1 MHKAIA
7 MPCLPIRRPR
17 AILMLALLA
26 LLALLATHA
35 ASAKDTGIA
44 YVSSEKD
51 HAITL
56 IDLKTLAVVGVIKT
70 CKRPRHMKLIEGNT
84 KLMVACSDSSKADI
98 IDIATGKSVARIAF
112 GDDPEVFDLS
122 LDGKTAYLS
131 AEDEGALTVV
141 DVATGKSLKSIPV
154 GKEPEGVLTSPDG
167 KRVYVTSEVANM
179 VHVVDPVA
187 GTVLKNIA
195 VGKRPRRMILA
206 ADGAELWVTN
216 ELGSS
221 VSIVSTKDLT
231 VIDTLKFEI
240 KGMRADDISPVGIAL
255 APDGKTA
262 YVALGRANHVAWV
275 DVASRKVTNTVL
287 VGKRA
292 WYVALTRDG
301 SRMFVANGLS
311 DDVTV
316 IDVAA
321 AKALKSIPV
330 GRVPYGV
337 VIDD

>member
-1 MHKAIA
+1 MIDNIPLRRRYAGCVLLIA
-7 MPCLPIRRPR
+7 FG
-17 AILMLALLA
+17 LALA
-26 LLALLATHA
+26 ATAH
-35 ASAKDTGIA
+35 AKDSGKVF
-44 YVSSEKD
+44 VSSEKD
-51 HAITL
+51 NALTV
-56 IDLKTLAVVGVIKT
+56 IDAKTMVVTGVIKT

-84 KLMVACSDSSKADI
+84 KLMVACGDSNKADI
-98 IDIATGKSVARIAF
+98 IDVASGKSVARIAF

-131 AEDEGALTVV
+131 AEDEGALTIV
-141 DVATGKSLKSIPV
+141 DVATGKSLKSVPV

-179 VHVVDPVA
+179 IHVVDPVA
-187 GTVLKNIA
+187 GTVIKNIA

-221 VSIVSTKDLT
+221 VSIVSTKDLN
-231 VIDTLKFEI
+231 VIETIKFEI

-262 YVALGRANHVAWV
+262 FVGLGRANHVAWV

-316 IDVAA
+316 VDVAA
-321 AKALKSIPV
+321 VKALKSIPV

>member
-1 MHKAIA
+1 MFFSF
-7 MPCLPIRRPR
+7 RPGR
-17 AILMLALLA
+17 HAGLLLLA
-26 LLALLATHA
+26 ALGLTIAVVAH
-35 ASAKDTGIA
+35 AKDSGKVF
-44 YVSSEKD
+44 VSSEKD
-51 HAITL
+51 HTL
-56 IDLKTLAVVGVIKT
+56 TVIDAKTMAVSGVIKT

-98 IDIATGKSVARIAF
+98 IDIASGKSVARIAF

-141 DVATGKSLKSIPV
+141 DMATGKAIKSIPV

-187 GTVLKNIA
+187 GSVVKNIA

-206 ADGAELWVTN
+206 ADGKELWVTN

-221 VSIVSTKDLT
+221 VSIVSTADLN
-231 VIDTLKFEI
+231 VIDTIKFEI

-255 APDGKTA
+255 SRDGKTA

-275 DVASRKVTNTVL
+275 DVASRKLTNTVL

-316 IDVAA
+316 VDVAA
-321 AKALKSIPV
+321 VKALKSIPV